1 MLVDNKFLYISLPRC
16 GSTSFHYSCII
27 NGLNVKNLDTKA
39 DFDNSKIDF
48 NSIDESDIMNFIE
61 HGHSPLSE
69 LQNKFGYDL
78 PIIAVKRNKYERF
91 YSLYKHIIFDLER
104 IGARELS
111 YKFSNFTLDE
121 LFFFNTDDIMTNK
134 NRHHVINEYLFNII
148 PELRYDASY
157 RYINNIIDIL
167 ITPLSHWHIH
177 HKNIIWFN
185 INEMYKLEEWV
196 SNITNVEFKLK
207 HVNSSSFVK
216 TAIQLDSEFMLRYD
230 SIYEYYESP
239 KSNKSI
245 I

>member
-1 MLVDNKFLYISLPRC
+1 MLVDNKFLYMSLPRC
-16 GSTSFHYSCII
+16 GSTSFHYSCIV
-27 NGLNVKNLDTKA
+27 NGLNINSLDTRA

-48 NSIDESDIMNFIE
+48 NSIDESDIMNFIKHE
-61 HGHSPLSE
+61 HSPLSE

-78 PIIAVKRNKYERF
+78 PIIAVNRNKYERF

-104 IGARELS
+104 IGTKDLS

-121 LFFFNTDDIMTNK
+121 LFFFNTNDIMTRQS
-134 NRHHVINEYLFNII
+134 RHHIINKHLFNIM
-148 PELRYDASY
+148 PELEYDESY

-167 ITPLSHWHIH
+167 LTPISHWHIH

-185 INEMYKLEEWV
+185 IDEMHKLEEWV
-196 SNITNVEFKLK
+196 SDITNIEFKLK
-207 HVNSSSFVK
+207 HVNSSSFIETDIK
-216 TAIQLDSEFMLRYD
+216 LDTKFMLKYD
-230 SIYEYYESP
+230 SIYQYYESP